1 MTRSCVLGANAR
13 FPTEYDGK
21 GNGLTR
27 LGGHMPIAGT
37 CEAMCNM
44 PRQRRAGGSQIIRP
58 AAIAFASCVNFGSSH
73 VLLCAPVPSRPT

>member
-1 MTRSCVLGANAR
+1 MTRSCVLGAKAR

-27 LGGHMPIAGT
+27 LARHMVGT
-37 CEAMCNM
+37 REAICNT
-44 PRQRRAGGSQIIRP
+44 PRQRPAGGSQITRP
-58 AAIAFASCVNFGSSH
+58 AAIASASCVNSGSSH